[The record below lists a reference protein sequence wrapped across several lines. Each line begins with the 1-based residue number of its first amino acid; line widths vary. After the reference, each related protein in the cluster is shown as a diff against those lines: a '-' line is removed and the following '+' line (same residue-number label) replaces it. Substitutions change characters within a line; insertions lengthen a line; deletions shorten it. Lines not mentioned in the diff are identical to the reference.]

1 MVAPNPLPSEI
12 QDQIFRAL
20 GNAVAGAWSQLPQ
33 DIQQRLFEEA
43 VVSQG
48 ESVRQHLAIFLHHKH
63 QRTSDSIKAQALPE
77 PDSLGG

>member
-20 GNAVAGAWSQLPQ
+20 GNAVARAWSQLPQ

-48 ESVRQHLAIFLHHKH
+48 ESVRQQLAVFLHHKH